1 MRLPCANF
9 MFTSFLD
16 LCVWHM
22 DLLTFIIYIH
32 LTKGDRVTEDTGEG
46 GNEMIANVYLEEFV

>member
-1 MRLPCANF
+1 
-9 MFTSFLD
+9 
-16 LCVWHM
+16 M